1 MPCHFLYKWKDDC
14 VQCHKGKS
22 RLTLLGRVN
31 VTQLFTAARVKIRE
45 RQNNGLSIA
54 CKQAVHLGIARSEG
68 SHTNFKGSEVHGQ
81 PLHVTY
87 DSLPHEFA
95 SAWAHPRPQILRLFE
110 PVVVQSAKD
119 ALLHNR
125 TLAKRPIGIQD
136 SKENII

>member
-14 VQCHKGKS
+14 VKCHKGKS

-31 VTQLFTAARVKIRE
+31 VTQHFTAARVKIRE

-54 CKQAVHLGIARSEG
+54 CKQAIHLGIARSEG

-87 DSLPHEFA
+87 DCLPHDFPVM
-95 SAWAHPRPQILRLFE
+95 SLRQLGLIL
-110 PVVVQSAKD
+110 
-119 ALLHNR
+119 AL
-125 TLAKRPIGIQD
+125 KY
-136 SKENII
+136 